1 MYLPKSLFLVRLTVS
16 IKFLTY
22 YDDLRKNIYLFGKS
36 LFFLF
41 FKLQRISIRFL
52 AFMIDCIATL
62 YKKYPATNFFEL
74 FAS

>member
-1 MYLPKSLFLVRLTVS
+1 MYLPKSLFLVHLTVS

-41 FKLQRISIRFL
+41 FKLPRISIRFL
-52 AFMIDCIATL
+52 TFMIDCIATL
-62 YKKYPATNFFEL
+62 YKKISCNKFL
-74 FAS
+74 